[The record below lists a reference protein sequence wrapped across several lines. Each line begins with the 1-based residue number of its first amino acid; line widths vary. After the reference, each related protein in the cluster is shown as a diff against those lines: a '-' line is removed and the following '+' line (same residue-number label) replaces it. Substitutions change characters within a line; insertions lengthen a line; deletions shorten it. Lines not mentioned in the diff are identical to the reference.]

1 MFMGNLISFRIR
13 RKRASSSEFRVRSV
27 DVVCASIYLQPRR
40 PRLVCSSSS
49 STAGAIEGGLAGD
62 SLSSGVQYGLS
73 DGLGTTPLV
82 FEPQVQ
88 LLSTDVLVGTSG
100 ASLTS
105 EKTSAVSVHLLI
117 K

>member
-1 MFMGNLISFRIR
+1 MFRMRNGT
-13 RKRASSSEFRVRSV
+13 V
-27 DVVCASIYLQPRR
+27 DVHGQLNFVSHTEEESVFLRIPCAPRR

-105 EKTSAVSVHLLI
+105 EKTSA
-117 K
+117 